1 MKEGSSDGA
10 SLCEVF
16 HEGDLEGGGG
26 RDLYTG
32 KPKDE
37 FFEIRKMPC
46 KRISLSVGTLLGTW
60 RGFVCRDF

>member
-1 MKEGSSDGA
+1 MGHLCARYSMKGTLRER
-10 SLCEVF
+10 
-16 HEGDLEGGGG
+16 G